1 MFFIRL
7 SYAFIVSFI
16 MVHVEILSL
25 FIFLSL
31 EMNLQTIIPMHDD
44 LEIDSQPRV
53 ALIGFPMDHII
64 IFHSQIERLEQ
75 RRYFHF
81 WWINSALFGWPK
93 VMTEYRGGT
102 SLFIM
107 AHHHTLIHNHEPM
120 HRCKHQISSSY
131 KFQRISSECFTH
143 LQPSVWEF

>member
-1 MFFIRL
+1 MPLLFH
-7 SYAFIVSFI
+7 FI

-81 WWINSALFGWPK
+81 
-93 VMTEYRGGT
+93 
-102 SLFIM
+102 
-107 AHHHTLIHNHEPM
+107 
-120 HRCKHQISSSY
+120 
-131 KFQRISSECFTH
+131 
-143 LQPSVWEF
+143 